1 MSELEDMRSTLA
13 EIAVTLVGF
22 SVIFR
27 AFTGQRNVDDHS
39 DARVTVIVEIGLV
52 VVALCFLPELL
63 GAWGITKPVAFRA
76 ASGLMALY
84 WLRWL
89 MITYQIRGGSHL
101 TPFAYM
107 IAAGLQFSVFG
118 ASAANAILVGTD
130 VLYTTAVFA
139 ALAVVG
145 VSFWAQFRVER
156 G

>member
-1 MSELEDMRSTLA
+1 VSELHEMRSTLA

-27 AFTGQRNVDDHS
+27 AFTAQRAADEHS
-39 DARVTVIVEIGLV
+39 DARVTVIVEIGLA
-52 VVALCFLPELL
+52 VVALCFLPEILV
-63 GAWGITKPVAFRA
+63 AWGVAKPVAFKA

-89 MITYQIRGGSHL
+89 MVTYQIRGRSHL
-101 TPFAYM
+101 TPIAYR

-118 ASAANAILVGTD
+118 ASAANAILISTD
-130 VLYTTAVFA
+130 TLYTTAVFA